1 MNRIDQNNKNAIDWS
16 KETGI
21 VIIYIV
27 NDKFKLEELYKNFNN
42 MPYNLQKESDRKCIE
57 YFGCTN
63 KNHYLKQ
70 YQKLQ

>member
-27 NDKFKLEELYKNFNN
+27 SDKFKLEELYKNFNN
-42 MPYNLQKESDRKCIE
+42 MPYNLQKETDRKCIE
-57 YFGCTN
+57 ILDVQIKTII
-63 KNHYLKQ
+63 
-70 YQKLQ
+70 